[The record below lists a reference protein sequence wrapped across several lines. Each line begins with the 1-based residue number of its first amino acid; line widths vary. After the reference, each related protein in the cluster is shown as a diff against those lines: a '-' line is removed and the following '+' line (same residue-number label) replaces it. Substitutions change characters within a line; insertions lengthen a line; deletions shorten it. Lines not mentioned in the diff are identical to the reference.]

1 MEGANILVVD
11 DDKEIANALDKLLT
25 MEGFKVMKAYNGL
38 EALDALVQHDIQ
50 LILLDVMMPKLDG
63 LSTTLKI
70 REEKIY
76 QLLSYQQ
83 SQRTVIKYWG
93 YLWEQMII

>member
-70 REEKIY
+70 REEK
-76 QLLSYQQ
+76 
-83 SQRTVIKYWG
+83 KYTNYYHISKVRG
-93 YLWEQMII
+93 Q